1 MRNYSPNSPEAM
13 ARLLAMFMITDG
25 NMDPRELELLEKLH
39 VYHLINLP
47 RKQFA
52 QVLRDYCDDLSDEAE
67 EDGSIHLLDRERV
80 DSLLA
85 EVSDHRKRI
94 LTCVLAMDIAKSDG
108 TISDS
113 EMALLSHMMKSWN
126 ISLDDLEREFAR

>member
-1 MRNYSPNSPEAM
+1 MRNYSQNSPEAI
-13 ARLLAMFMITDG
+13 ARLLAVFMIADG

-52 QVLRDYCDDLSDEAE
+52 QVLRDVCDDISDEASD
-67 EDGSIHLLDRERV
+67 DGSIKLLERERI
-80 DSLLA
+80 DNLL
-85 EVSDHRKRI
+85 SDVTDRRKRI
-94 LTCVLAMDIAKSDG
+94 LTCVLAMDISKSDG

-113 EMALLSHMMKSWN
+113 EMALLSHMMKSWG
-126 ISLDDLEREFAR
+126 ISLEDLEREFAR

>member
-1 MRNYSPNSPEAM
+1 MRNYSPNSPEAI
-13 ARLLAMFMITDG
+13 ARLLAIFMIADG

-52 QVLRDYCDDLSDEAE
+52 QVLRDVCDDISDEASD
-67 EDGSIHLLDRERV
+67 DGSIKLLERERI
-80 DSLLA
+80 DNLL
-85 EVSDHRKRI
+85 SDVTDRRKRI
-94 LTCVLAMDIAKSDG
+94 LTCVLAMDISKSDG

-113 EMALLSHMMKSWN
+113 EMALLSHMMKSWG
-126 ISLDDLEREFAR
+126 ISLEDLEREFAR

>member
-1 MRNYSPNSPEAM
+1 MRHYPPNSPEAM

-47 RKQFA
+47 RKQFS
-52 QVLRDYCDDLSDEAE
+52 QVFRDLCNDISDEAGD
-67 EDGSIHLLDRERV
+67 DGSIRLLDRERI
-80 DSLLA
+80 DNLLA
-85 EVSDHRKRI
+85 EVTDRRKRI
-94 LTCVLAMDIAKSDG
+94 LTCVLAMDISKSDG

-113 EMALLSHMMKSWN
+113 EMALLSHMMKSWGVT
-126 ISLDDLEREFAR
+126 LDDLAREFTR

>member
-1 MRNYSPNSPEAM
+1 MRIYPQNSPEAM
-13 ARLLAMFMITDG
+13 ARLLSMFMVSDG

-52 QVLRDYCDDLSDEAE
+52 QVLRDFCDDISDEAG
-67 EDGSIHLLDRERV
+67 EDGTIRLLERERV
-80 DSLLA
+80 DNLLS

-94 LTCVLAMDIAKSDG
+94 LTCVLAMDISKSDG

-113 EMALLSHMMKSWN
+113 EMALLSHMMKTWS
-126 ISLDDLEREFAR
+126 ITLDDLEREFAR

>member
-1 MRNYSPNSPEAM
+1 MRKYALNSPEAM

-39 VYHLINLP
+39 VYDLIGLP
-47 RKQFA
+47 RKQFTK
-52 QVLRDYCDDLSDEAE
+52 VLVDYCDDVSDEAND
-67 EDGSIHLLDRERV
+67 DGTIHLLDAERING
-80 DSLLA
+80 LLA

-94 LTCVLAMDIAKSDG
+94 LACVLAMDISKSDG
-108 TISDS
+108 TISEP
-113 EMALLSHMMKSWN
+113 EMALLSHMMKSWG

>member
-1 MRNYSPNSPEAM
+1 MRNYPSNSPEAI

-52 QVLRDYCDDLSDEAE
+52 QVLRDYCDDLSDEAR

-80 DSLLA
+80 DGLLA
-85 EVSDHRKRI
+85 EITDHRKRR
-94 LTCVLAMDIAKSDG
+94 LACVLAMDIAKSDG

-113 EMALLSHMMKSWN
+113 EMALLSHMMKTWG
-126 ISLDDLEREFAR
+126 ITLDDLEREFAR

>member
-1 MRNYSPNSPEAM
+1 MRNYSQNSPEAI
-13 ARLLAMFMITDG
+13 ARLLAIFMIADG

-52 QVLRDYCDDLSDEAE
+52 QVLRDVCDDISDEASD
-67 EDGSIHLLDRERV
+67 DGSIKLLERERI

-85 EVSDHRKRI
+85 DITDRRKRI
-94 LTCVLAMDIAKSDG
+94 LTCVLAMDISKSDG

-113 EMALLSHMMKSWN
+113 EMALLSHMMKSWG
-126 ISLDDLEREFAR
+126 ISLEDLEREFAR

>member
-1 MRNYSPNSPEAM
+1 MRHYSTNSPEAM
-13 ARLLAMFMITDG
+13 ARILAMFMVTDG

-39 VYHLINLP
+39 VYHLISLP

-52 QVLRDYCDDLSDEAE
+52 QVFRDFCDDISDEAG
-67 EDGSIHLLDRERV
+67 EDGAIQLLERERV
-80 DSLLA
+80 DNLLA
-85 EVSDHRKRI
+85 EVTDRRKRI

-113 EMALLSHMMKSWN
+113 EMALLSYQMKSWGVT
-126 ISLDDLEREFAR
+126 LEDLEREFAR

>member
-1 MRNYSPNSPEAM
+1 MRNYSQNSPEAI
-13 ARLLAMFMITDG
+13 ARLLAIFMIADG

-52 QVLRDYCDDLSDEAE
+52 QVLRDVCDDISDEASD
-67 EDGSIHLLDRERV
+67 DGSIKLLERERI
-80 DSLLA
+80 DNLL
-85 EVSDHRKRI
+85 SDVTDRRKRI
-94 LTCVLAMDIAKSDG
+94 LTCVLAMDISKSDG

-113 EMALLSHMMKSWN
+113 EMALLSHMMKSWG
-126 ISLDDLEREFAR
+126 ISLEDLEREFAR

>member
-52 QVLRDYCDDLSDEAE
+52 QVLRDYCDDLSDEAC
-67 EDGSIHLLDRERV
+67 EDGSIRLLDRERV
-80 DSLLA
+80 DNLLA
-85 EVSDHRKRI
+85 EVSDRRKRI
-94 LTCVLAMDIAKSDG
+94 LTCVLAMDITKSDG

-113 EMALLSHMMKSWN
+113 EMALLSHMMKSWS
-126 ISLDDLEREFAR
+126 ITLDDL